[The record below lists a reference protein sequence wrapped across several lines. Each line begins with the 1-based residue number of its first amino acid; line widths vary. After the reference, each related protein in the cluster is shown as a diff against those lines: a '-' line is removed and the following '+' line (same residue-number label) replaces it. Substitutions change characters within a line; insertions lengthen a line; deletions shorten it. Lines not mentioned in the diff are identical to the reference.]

1 LKILFCGTAQFA
13 LPTLKRLLENK
24 WDVEG
29 VVTQPDR
36 RRGRG
41 RKIASPP
48 VKELVAGALPVYQPA
63 SAEELIDVIEQH
75 KIKPDVIVVVAYGM
89 LLPLE
94 VLNLPPLGCVNLH
107 PSLLPKYRGAA
118 PIQRAIINGEQM
130 TGITTMYLSPEMD
143 AGDIIL
149 QEEAE
154 IPVDATAGELGASFA
169 ERGAVLVEK
178 TLTMLRQGT
187 APQRTQE
194 HDLATYAPPLC
205 KEEAQIDWSRAAQE
219 IVNHI
224 KGMNPKPGAYTVL
237 KDGNAIKIWKTGFIN
252 DESSIYE
259 PGQVVESS
267 PKTGFIVQTG
277 QGQIL
282 LTEVQPAGR
291 GRMSGA
297 EFVRGYKIAPGSR
310 LE

>member
-1 LKILFCGTAQFA
+1 MKILFCGTAQFA
-13 LPTLKRLLENK
+13 LPTLKRLLNNK
-24 WDVEG
+24 WDVVG

-48 VKELVAGALPVYQPA
+48 VKEVVAGSLPVYQPA
-63 SAEELIDVIEQH
+63 TAEELIDVIEQH
-75 KIKPDVIVVVAYGM
+75 NIKPDVIVVVAYGM
-89 LLPLE
+89 FLPIE
-94 VLNLPPLGCVNLH
+94 VLNLPSLGCVNLH

-118 PIQRAIINGEQM
+118 PIQRAIMNGEQM
-130 TGITTMYLSPEMD
+130 TGITIMYLSSEMD

-149 QEEAE
+149 QEEVE
-154 IPVDATAGELGASFA
+154 IPIDATAGEVGASFA
-169 ERGAVLVEK
+169 ELGAALMEK
-178 TLTMLRQGT
+178 TLIMLEQGT
-187 APQRTQE
+187 APQRIQE
-194 HDLATYAPPLC
+194 HDLATYASPLS
-205 KEEAQIDWSRAAQE
+205 KEEAQIDWSRTAQE
-219 IVNHI
+219 IANQV

-237 KDGNAIKIWKTGFIN
+237 KGGKLIKIWKTGSIN

-282 LTEVQPAGR
+282 LKEVQPAGR
-291 GRMSGA
+291 ARMSAA
-297 EFVRGYKIAPGSR
+297 EFVRGYNVASGSR